1 MTLNIETAATTASVH
16 TYSAWWTTRE
26 HWEPSGTV
34 GWWRLIYQ
42 KAELRIRKQKNNNY
56 PNDLANSQ
64 TIERTYLWHMTHHP
78 WALSAYWQQMI
89 WRTHLLVSKSVNQGK
104 KGSLMALLTPR
115 LAYETIMTSP
125 STIWTL
131 PRADA
136 NESGWLHVISI
147 HQETKGAKYRHI
159 RKNIWMNI

>member
-89 WRTHLLVSKSVNQGK
+89 WRTHLLVSKSVNEGK
-104 KGSLMALLTPR
+104 KRIANGLANSEACIRNYNDITKYHVDASAGRCERIWMAPCHFYTPR
-115 LAYETIMTSP
+115 
-125 STIWTL
+125 
-131 PRADA
+131 
-136 NESGWLHVISI
+136 NERSKI
-147 HQETKGAKYRHI
+147 
-159 RKNIWMNI
+159 